1 MPEDILQ
8 IEPLD
13 DQDVQ
18 EEIILD
24 NADDDIDDDD
34 DIDRPIIN
42 PLPNPIGDGRRR
54 RRLISDYI
62 PLSAISYPS
71 TKTNLISY
79 LESLGDTLKEQ
90 YFISTKEFIN
100 HTKLVDFETNGPKA
114 LIDETQK
121 DSPAINFGKLVDCLL
136 LTPEEFPNSYT
147 VINEEDRLTP
157 SLKDFAE
164 VLKAKGLRRLSD
176 IFESIILDTAK
187 EANVYQSFS
196 DKTIIEKISKYKYS
210 ILKYV
215 TSRGEF
221 ITIDDYNKALNVVNA
236 IKTSKI
242 TSKIFNNSDFK
253 IFYQVP
259 IFCYELNTKVLFDM
273 IVIDTKNNIIIPIDL
288 KTIQNK
294 EINFVENSFYRF
306 KYYRQAEMYI
316 ATLKEMLPII
326 CNDSEKYKIDHFKF
340 LVASAEDTTP
350 LIYEFPV
357 LYDDNDKLIIS
368 KNGATVENFKT
379 VIKDILWHY
388 DHCEYSYN
396 KDLINKFYSNENTNN
411 ITNISIL

>member
-8 IEPLD
+8 LDPLVDAFFD
-13 DQDVQ
+13 D
-18 EEIILD
+18 
-24 NADDDIDDDD
+24 ADDNIDDNDER
-34 DIDRPIIN
+34 RPIVN
-42 PLPNPIGDGRRR
+42 PLPNPIGDRRGRKRVENY
-54 RRLISDYI
+54 YI
-62 PLSAISYPS
+62 NLSAISYPS
-71 TKTNLISY
+71 NRTDLISY
-79 LESLGDTLKEQ
+79 LESLNGIRKDQ
-90 YFISTKEFIN
+90 YFVNTKEFIN
-100 HTKLVDFETNGPKA
+100 HTRLVDFEINGPRA
-114 LIDETQK
+114 LVDETKK
-121 DSPAINFGKLVDCLL
+121 DSPAINFGKLVDCIL

-147 VINEEDRLTP
+147 VINEEDKLTP
-157 SLKDFAE
+157 SLKAFAD
-164 VLKAKGLRRLSD
+164 VLKEKERRNLSSV
-176 IFESIILDTAK
+176 FESVILEVAK

-196 DKTIIEKISKYKYS
+196 DKTIIEKISKYKNG
-210 ILKYV
+210 ILRYIA
-215 TSRGEF
+215 SRGET
-221 ITIDDYNKALNVVNA
+221 ITIDDYNKALSVVNA

-259 IFCYELNTKVLFDM
+259 IFCYELHTKVLFDM
-273 IVIDTKNNIIIPIDL
+273 IVIDTKNNVIIPIDL

-316 ATLKEMLPII
+316 ETLKNMLPEI
-326 CNDSEKYKIDHFKF
+326 CNDYEKYKVDHFKF
-340 LVASAEDTTP
+340 LVASAEDSMP

-379 VIKDILWHY
+379 VIENILWHY
-388 DHCEYSYN
+388 DHCEYSYD

>member
-1 MPEDILQ
+1 MPEDILP

-13 DQDVQ
+13 PDNLDDVFF
-18 EEIILD
+18 D
-24 NADDDIDDDD
+24 NADDGIDDNDEH
-34 DIDRPIIN
+34 RPVIN
-42 PLPNPIGDGRRR
+42 PLPNPIGDRRR
-54 RRLISDYI
+54 RKRVEDYYI
-62 PLSAISYPS
+62 NLSSISYPVNR
-71 TKTNLISY
+71 TDLISY
-79 LESLGDTLKEQ
+79 LESLNEILKDQ
-90 YFISTKEFIN
+90 YFVNTKEFIN
-100 HTKLVDFETNGPKA
+100 HTRLVDFETNGPRA
-114 LIDETQK
+114 LVDETKK
-121 DSPAINFGKLVDCLL
+121 DSPAINFGKLVDCIL

-147 VINEEDRLTP
+147 VINEEDKLTP
-157 SLKDFAE
+157 SLKAFAD
-164 VLKAKGLRRLSD
+164 VLKAKEVHNLSSV
-176 IFESIILDTAK
+176 FESVILEIAK

-196 DKTIIEKISKYKYS
+196 DKTIIEKISKYKNG
-210 ILKYV
+210 ILKYIR
-215 TSRGEF
+215 SRGEL
-221 ITIDDYNKALNVVNA
+221 ITIDDYNKALSVVDA
-236 IKTSKI
+236 IRTSKI

-259 IFCYELNTKVLFDM
+259 IFCYELHTKVLFDM
-273 IVIDTKNNIIIPIDL
+273 IVIDTKNNVIIPIDL

-294 EINFVENSFYRF
+294 KINFVENSFYKF

-316 ATLKEMLPII
+316 ATLKEMLPVI
-326 CNDSEKYKIDHFKF
+326 CNDSEKYRVDHFKF
-340 LVASAEDTTP
+340 LVASAEDTMP

-379 VIKDILWHY
+379 VIEDIFWHY